1 MKQLKAIQKIKIDPV
16 LVSYAAL
23 IAIALVL
30 IIHLVPGR

>member
-1 MKQLKAIQKIKIDPV
+1 MQTMKIDPV

-23 IAIALVL
+23 LAIALVL